1 MAIAVVQW
9 LDAWRNDGRFL
20 HHDVSTELQSVWVSA
35 DRARIEQVFSNLLD
49 NAIKYTPAGGQIR
62 ISLRAEGANAILEIS
77 DTGLG
82 MPPELIGRVFDLFV
96 QGERTL
102 AREPGGLGIGLT
114 MVKRL
119 VELHGGTVQ
128 AKSDGPN
135 HGATF
140 TVELPAIE
148 PPERSP
154 VLQRPRPRQR
164 CRAAF

>member
-1 MAIAVVQW
+1 M
-9 LDAWRNDGRFL
+9 
-20 HHDVSTELQSVWVSA
+20 QS
-35 DRARIEQVFSNLLD
+35 
-49 NAIKYTPAGGQIR
+49 
-62 ISLRAEGANAILEIS
+62 AILEIS

-96 QGERTL
+96 QGERSL
-102 AREPGGLGIGLT
+102 ARELGGLGIGLT

-128 AKSDGPN
+128 AKSDGRN

-148 PPERSP
+148 RPQALAVVKTPATTDGNAA
-154 VLQRPRPRQR
+154 PRPDHRR
-164 CRAAF
+164 